1 MKLRSLLI
9 GGMLLAVALG
19 GAIAVSQNIRKA
31 HYRGEGFMGG
41 RMLEFFADY
50 LDLTDAQQAQAKE
63 IMAKD
68 KPALQPLLRQR
79 IQAEKQLREL
89 AMNGNFDDSK
99 VRDIANQ
106 QAQVL
111 TELTVQKTRIESELF
126 QLLTPDQKT
135 KLNHFMDKRE
145 QRMSQH
151 LLSNPN
157 LSN

>member
-63 IMAKD
+63 IMAKE

-106 QAQVL
+106 QAQV
-111 TELTVQKTRIESELF
+111 V
-126 QLLTPDQKT
+126 
-135 KLNHFMDKRE
+135 RE
-145 QRMSQH
+145 HPRDPAEREPSMTWSGVLKEH
-151 LLSNPN
+151 NVEPVRLSYAQALIGPGHTG
-157 LSN
+157 